1 MENIRGRTKKLAVL
15 AMMLALITVVSAL
28 EHMLPPLPLLP
39 PHMRLGLSNVVTM
52 YTLFFLGSGS
62 AVALAFLKSLFV
74 FLMRGATA
82 GFLSLCGG
90 MLSICVII
98 LLATV
103 TRERGSYL
111 FLSAAGALAHNTGQ
125 MLAASVV
132 LQTDIVF
139 YYLPVLMVSGIL
151 LGCLSG
157 TVLRIV
163 MPVFHKTL
171 GRE

>member
-1 MENIRGRTKKLAVL
+1 MENIRSRTKKLAIL

-39 PHMRLGLSNVVTM
+39 PHVRLGLSNVVTM
-52 YTLFFLGSGS
+52 YTLFFIGRGP

-74 FLMRGATA
+74 FLMRGAAA

-98 LLATV
+98 LLSAL
-103 TRERGSYL
+103 TRNRVSYL
-111 FLSAAGALAHNTGQ
+111 LLSEAGAVTHNIGQ
-125 MLAASVV
+125 MLAASLI

-139 YYLPVLMVSGIL
+139 YYLPVLVVSGIL
-151 LGCLSG
+151 LGGLSG
-157 TVLRIV
+157 TALRIV